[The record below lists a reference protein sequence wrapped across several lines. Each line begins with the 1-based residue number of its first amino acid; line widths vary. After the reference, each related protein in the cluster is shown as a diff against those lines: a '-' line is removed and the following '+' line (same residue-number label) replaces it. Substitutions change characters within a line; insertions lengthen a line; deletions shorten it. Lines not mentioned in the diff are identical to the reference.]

1 MRKGLEMRYLL
12 GLQEYLH
19 ENYTRS
25 VFDEALAS
33 EEQWELHLHKQR
45 IIKVSIIENLT
56 YDLKVRGDEVHEN
69 PIPKTDIKLVYPER
83 LSGEVTPT
91 LSVDKKVRNLSLEP
105 IIAPGERYHVKNKSL
120 FPLMKERRVLF
131 FTLLEGEVLRGIVAG
146 FSRYE
151 ITIHLKGGTPV
162 TILRHSVYDVRD
174 KKGRCFLKSSQEKT
188 RDWEKSDLYVELL
201 PET

>member
-1 MRKGLEMRYLL
+1 MRHLL

-19 ENYTRS
+19 ENYRRS

-45 IIKVSIIENLT
+45 IIKASIIENLT
-56 YDLKVRGDEVHEN
+56 YDLKVKGDEVREDL
-69 PIPKTDIKLVYPER
+69 IPKTDIKFVYPEK
-83 LSGEVTPT
+83 LSGAVTPA
-91 LSVDKKVRNLSLEP
+91 LSVDKKVRNLALEP

-131 FTLLEGEVLRGIVAG
+131 FTLLEGEVVRGIVAG
-146 FSRYE
+146 FTRYE

-162 TILRHSVYDVRD
+162 TILRHSMYDIRD
-174 KKGRCFLKSSQEKT
+174 KKGRCFLKSFQEKT
-188 RDWEKSDLYVELL
+188 RDWEKSDLYVESL